1 MGTVGRGRV
10 LDLALVAGI
19 WAVTGLLNGS
29 EPWTSFDTPDSE
41 FHASMAVYGSEV
53 ADRADQPVYYWTRIG
68 HIAPAHLL
76 TEAFGPMA
84 GLELYRLV
92 LLAVI
97 VGSVFAMLRHVTDR
111 FHSTVLTLL
120 VGANTVILGYL
131 GNPYPTATAV
141 AAMFVLIALGVRG
154 RDLRAHVAAGGAL
167 GWVVMTSPYG
177 ALLGAVAYLSCLL
190 GRVRPGIG
198 PHRVLAWAGSVAAG
212 AVTTFTALWL
222 IGRALFPG
230 RDWLS
235 TYLYWNSALAQAD
248 YIVDR
253 LRWTWDQ
260 SLLVPAMAALIAL
273 LVLAIG
279 PRRTPVRIAAALA
292 VGTPT
297 FALLYWWVFP
307 SNYLEIPHYQA
318 MLFPAALAAL
328 ALAAAARLPSV
339 RVIWWRVALAAVVV
353 GMSVLAGH
361 ATPSLSPLQARVLA
375 LALVVVFAIPWGQ
388 RWVAVIL
395 AVGLTYAGA
404 QVLQNSRDSF
414 GVSTGA
420 LYANAYVANEAEAMM
435 ESAIAVQDWIIDRTS
450 AGDRVLTWVD
460 ADWDAGEQRLL
471 PLAAFQLWGAN
482 EAGRGPA
489 LTPDAIATLEA
500 RKPLTIVMY
509 GTSVERILQFWN
521 SMPKGWRASVPEC
534 TTVPWPSTGTA
545 DVCVTHPRW

>member
-1 MGTVGRGRV
+1 
-10 LDLALVAGI
+10 
-19 WAVTGLLNGS
+19 
-29 EPWTSFDTPDSE
+29 
-41 FHASMAVYGSEV
+41 
-53 ADRADQPVYYWTRIG
+53 
-68 HIAPAHLL
+68 
-76 TEAFGPMA
+76 
-84 GLELYRLV
+84 
-92 LLAVI
+92 
-97 VGSVFAMLRHVTDR
+97 
-111 FHSTVLTLL
+111 
-120 VGANTVILGYL
+120 
-131 GNPYPTATAV
+131 
-141 AAMFVLIALGVRG
+141 
-154 RDLRAHVAAGGAL
+154 
-167 GWVVMTSPYG
+167 
-177 ALLGAVAYLSCLL
+177 
-190 GRVRPGIG
+190 
-198 PHRVLAWAGSVAAG
+198 
-212 AVTTFTALWL
+212 
-222 IGRALFPG
+222 
-230 RDWLS
+230 
-235 TYLYWNSALAQAD
+235 
-248 YIVDR
+248 
-253 LRWTWDQ
+253 
-260 SLLVPAMAALIAL
+260 
-273 LVLAIG
+273 
-279 PRRTPVRIAAALA
+279 
-292 VGTPT
+292 
-297 FALLYWWVFP
+297 
-307 SNYLEIPHYQA
+307 
-318 MLFPAALAAL
+318 
-328 ALAAAARLPSV
+328 
-339 RVIWWRVALAAVVV
+339 
-353 GMSVLAGH
+353 MSVLAGH